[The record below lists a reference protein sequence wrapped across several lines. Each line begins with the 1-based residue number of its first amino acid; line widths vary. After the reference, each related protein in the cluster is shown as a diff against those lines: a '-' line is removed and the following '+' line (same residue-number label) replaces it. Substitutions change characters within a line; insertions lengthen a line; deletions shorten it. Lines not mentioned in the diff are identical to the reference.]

1 MISAESIDLSKNSLK
16 KLPPAN
22 TEDPKSRFG
31 RDLKNLDLSKNQ
43 LESVEGW
50 FNDKNSF
57 TSLEKLNI
65 STNLLPKLG
74 EKSLGN
80 MINLRELDISSNKL
94 TSLPE
99 SVCDTLRLKIINI
112 SDNKL
117 ENLPE
122 NFGNQQLL
130 DEINC
135 SNNEITELPKDL
147 RKKFSTIKKFNFS
160 KNYIKFVDKSLHHLQ
175 QLEELDLNSNQISRV
190 QLPASRHLKCLRLGE
205 NSGLE
210 TEKLIQRLPSSTT
223 RL

>member
-1 MISAESIDLSKNSLK
+1 MLRSNTKNFSENSL
-16 KLPPAN
+16 
-22 TEDPKSRFG
+22 FF
-31 RDLKNLDLSKNQ
+31 
-43 LESVEGW
+43 LE
-50 FNDKNSF
+50 NCQIRK
-57 TSLEKLNI
+57 
-65 STNLLPKLG
+65 PKLRG
-74 EKSLGN
+74 AAHAAPCRGR
-80 MINLRELDISSNKL
+80 NLAILATLVDISSNKL

-190 QLPASRHLKCLRLGE
+190 QLPASRHLKCLRLGG

-210 TEKLIQRLPSSTT
+210 TEKLIQRLPSSTA
-223 RL
+223 RF